1 MTLQNITTPRP
12 FGRPIP
18 KLRVVE
24 PDIKPDI
31 APLAA
36 TVTEEAK
43 RAFLELEAE
52 FNRLAPAFGTYTT
65 PAVQA
70 KASDQALKVAAA
82 AMKVW
87 ESLR

>member
-1 MTLQNITTPRP
+1 MTLQGITTPAP
-12 FGRPIP
+12 FGKPLPR
-18 KLRVVE
+18 LRVVKTEE
-24 PDIKPDI
+24 PKS
-31 APLAA
+31 LAA
-36 TVTEEAK
+36 IITPEAK

-70 KASDQALKVAAA
+70 NASDQALKVAAA